1 MSIKKDFERIK
12 YIDQLIRNQTTG
24 TPNELAEKLN
34 ISPRHL
40 YNILH
45 DLADLG
51 AKIIYDKNNQSY
63 KYLNEIDF
71 LKDYFNIK

>member
-12 YIDQLIRNQTTG
+12 YINQLIKNQSTG
-24 TPNELAEKLN
+24 APSELAEKLK

-63 KYLNEIDF
+63 KYLNEKDF
-71 LKDYFNIK
+71 LEDYFSIK